1 MSDALENP
9 PSFGGSPGEP
19 VPEVEP
25 EDLKTIWQ
33 MARDLQARRTGQ
45 NVGIGFEVMKA
56 VCKPGANAQAV
67 WYRSSMIWVLNQ
79 FAQEQMASWIEEGR
93 FRMLSFERWQPFRWN
108 GSDTLSEKASPS
120 TLKGSFAN

>member
-1 MSDALENP
+1 M
-9 PSFGGSPGEP
+9 
-19 VPEVEP
+19 PEVEP
-25 EDLKTIWQ
+25 EELKAIWQ
-33 MARDLQARRTGQ
+33 MARDLQARHTDQ
-45 NVGIGFEVMKA
+45 NVGIGFEAMKA

-108 GSDTLSEKASPS
+108 GSDTLSEKVSPS
-120 TLKGSFAN
+120 TLNGSFAN